1 MCFHRVNKKW
11 HTKYLIFREHD
22 FDNSLIGAFFVLK
35 QQQSGYKLDF
45 SNISEN
51 KAKMDNVQCTYYVLH
66 RAAMKT
72 LCVIFYYK
80 HWNFDAKKMTEIR
93 AITFWN

>member
-1 MCFHRVNKKW
+1 MCFHRVNRKKF

-22 FDNSLIGAFFVLK
+22 FDNSLKGAFFVLK
-35 QQQSGYKLDF
+35 QQQSGYKIDF

-51 KAKMDNVQCTYYVLH
+51 KAKMDYVLH

-80 HWNFDAKKMTEIR
+80 HCNFDAKKMTEIR
-93 AITFWN
+93 AITFRI